1 MSVLGSNRDFQRLLA
16 IGALQSIARWLEL
29 LALGVYVFDVTR
41 SPLVV
46 TLVTLVKLAPLALF
60 GPLGGALT
68 SRWRLRSLYLA
79 GLGFMIF
86 TTLAAVL
93 LSLAGDVKVWQ
104 VLLISFLGG
113 VFWVLDFPIRRSMI
127 GDVVPANSLGQA
139 MAFDTIANNGT
150 RALGP
155 VLGGVLLQYTG
166 LPGMFLLTLLL
177 YTLCFL
183 LCCGF
188 TATEKRAVADSE
200 RGLVNQMQQGFRI
213 VSASPIIL
221 ATLLVTVVYNLFA
234 FPMLSLVPVLGRDEL
249 RLSASVIGMLASME
263 GMGALLGGLLFLW
276 LGKMAWYRKIYV
288 FGLAGFLLFGFVY
301 AVGSSVWLIALA
313 LLVVGIGSACFAAM
327 QTTLLILNSSA
338 RHRSQVF
345 GLLSLSIGTGLIG
358 FTLIGLMASEL
369 GTRPAL
375 ITSAVS
381 GLLAL
386 GWICWR
392 WPEIMGTQG
401 NIDKCTAGGT

>member
-200 RGLVNQMQQGFRI
+200 RGLLNQMQQGFQI